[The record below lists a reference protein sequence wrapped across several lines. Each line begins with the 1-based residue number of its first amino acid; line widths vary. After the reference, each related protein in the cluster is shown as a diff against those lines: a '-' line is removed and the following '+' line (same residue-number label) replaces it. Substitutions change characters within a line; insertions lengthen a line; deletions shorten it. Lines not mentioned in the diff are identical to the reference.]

1 MTPENENDPHKEIE
15 KLTEQLSRQEI
26 ELAKLRG
33 VISAQ
38 EEYIA
43 GTNEVNE
50 DENENEPEEE
60 ESKDVSLKEILENP
74 EVTKIINTAVTAWAS
89 TKPDEMKLRFRS
101 LHLGL
106 AFSLLVFVVIGALGY
121 VGVLS
126 KDVTGSLLGALIGY
140 WYGRQQAKGQ

>member
-15 KLTEQLSRQEI
+15 KLTEQLSLQEI

-38 EEYIA
+38 EQYIEE
-43 GTNEVNE
+43 TNEASE
-50 DENENEPEEE
+50 DDNKDDHEEE
-60 ESKDVSLKEILENP
+60 ENNDVSLKEILENP
-74 EVTKIINTAVTAWAS
+74 EVTKIINTAVNAWAS

-106 AFSLLVFVVIGALGY
+106 TFSLLVFVVIGVLGY

-140 WYGRQQAKGQ
+140 WYGRQQAKG